1 MRVDFGNTNIFFN
14 SEIEF
19 DKDINFVFG
28 KNGTGKSTIT
38 SLIQEQYGNDL
49 DIRIFQGFDSI
60 LGEDRR
66 LNAVTLGEENTSIN
80 EQISSKET
88 EKEKLLLNIEE
99 MSKEIQSPD
108 SEDIENSYSK
118 LENSKKE
125 KSSKIK
131 EIEAF
136 YTRSAA
142 TIAKDNR
149 LVENAR
155 TYRKDTFKKEIANAK
170 IIEKDELEKN
180 SNILKSEK
188 KVAKRIDFPRID
200 PSKYQDSVNEIL
212 LSKVESKIILD
223 EIANDSDKT
232 NFAETGM
239 HIHNPGEVCSFC
251 GNLVT
256 EERLNTLKSYFSA
269 DEVELLKRRIAYGKD
284 KIISYKN
291 TLLVLKMNIEDFYP
305 DFVER
310 AKVINKKIETV
321 IESQISFFDS
331 LLKALDE
338 KEKNLFQEEVAL
350 SLKIPEEFAD
360 IISEHEQIVKIN
372 NEFSENLVAKQGEAR
387 QALRLCEVKKII
399 DEFKL
404 ESELVK
410 LEALTRRETEAQ
422 SNFDIEV
429 NKVEKE
435 REQINKINSEITI
448 LKSKTKN
455 TEKLA
460 HNINDRLRYLVSFEL
475 TRKKVD
481 DQEFYE
487 IKNHQGEIRPIT
499 EISTGEKNIIAFLY
513 FIEKL
518 SEVSNSSE
526 NVDKVIVFD
535 DPMTSNDDTMQYLII
550 DELQKII
557 KNCNK
562 KNNSNKFI
570 LLTHNTFFYL
580 NCSFEI
586 KNRRDGK
593 NAYEESNFYKL
604 QRCETQTKI
613 RKIENRQKDFKTN
626 YEALWHELVYLYS
639 EEKPEMML
647 NPIRRIIETYVVFNG
662 KEDFYKKNKDAKNLF
677 NTNSHYFPDLEA
689 DLNGKDQEDIKNILK
704 KCFIDNGAENHFN
717 KHWNN
722 AVKNG

>member
-269 DEVELLKRRIAYGKD
+269 DEVELLKRRIANGKD

-291 TLLVLKMNIEDFYP
+291 TLLVLTMNIEDFYP

-310 AKVINKKIETV
+310 AKVINEKIETV

-350 SLKIPEEFAD
+350 GLKIPEEFAD
-360 IISEHEQIVKIN
+360 IISEHEQIVKMN
-372 NEFSENLVAKQGEAR
+372 NEFSENLAAKQSEAR

-404 ESELVK
+404 DSELVK

-557 KNCNK
+557 KYCNK
-562 KNNSNKFI
+562 KNNPNKFI

-613 RKIENRQKDFKTN
+613 SKIENRQKDFKTN

-722 AVKNG
+722 AAKNG

>member
-108 SEDIENSYSK
+108 SENIENSYSK

-136 YTRSAA
+136 YTQSAA

-269 DEVELLKRRIAYGKD
+269 DEVELLKRRIANGKD

-291 TLLVLKMNIEDFYP
+291 TLLVLTMNIEDFYP

-310 AKVINKKIETV
+310 AKVINEKIETV

-350 SLKIPEEFAD
+350 GLKIPEEFAD
-360 IISEHEQIVKIN
+360 IISEHEQIVKMN
-372 NEFSENLVAKQGEAR
+372 NEFSENLAAKQSEAR

-404 ESELVK
+404 DSELVK

-557 KNCNK
+557 KYCNK
-562 KNNSNKFI
+562 KNNPNKFI

-613 RKIENRQKDFKTN
+613 SKIENRQKDFKTN

-722 AVKNG
+722 AAKNG